1 MSDLTEEL
9 YRVQISL
16 LISSRNQQHEEKTK
30 HRCQLDVERAM
41 TGTLAQMWG
50 GFLFRFYIAGRFLLS
65 HACWL
70 TDQPKFKANW
80 WYSIDI
86 WSWHDETLIHSLRK
100 TVLNSAVISKVSFSS
115 IFSFHQLL
123 METSGVFLPLV
134 HKQCVFKQ
142 PSFIESCWCFYY
154 VYILK
159 SILMHL
165 IKKSFK
171 QWVLLIRCKW
181 WVIQWLRGH
190 TCTLSLPPLQ
200 PSDSKD
206 SDDRG
211 FHAAVIER
219 GGREPQRA
227 AGKAAPIWLEVEKI
241 AALPQRCG
249 TTWNRRKCVFKKR

>member
-1 MSDLTEEL
+1 
-9 YRVQISL
+9 
-16 LISSRNQQHEEKTK
+16 
-30 HRCQLDVERAM
+30 M

-50 GFLFRFYIAGRFLLS
+50 GFLFRFYIAVRFLLS

-100 TVLNSAVISKVSFSS
+100 TVLNSAVISKVSFRS

-123 METSGVFLPLV
+123 METSG
-134 HKQCVFKQ
+134 VFKQ

>member
-1 MSDLTEEL
+1 
-9 YRVQISL
+9 
-16 LISSRNQQHEEKTK
+16 
-30 HRCQLDVERAM
+30 M

-70 TDQPKFKANW
+70 TDQPKFKANR

-190 TCTLSLPPLQ
+190 TCTLSLPPPAALGQ
-200 PSDSKD
+200 QGFGWSWLPRCCHWAGRARTTEGCWEGSSDL
-206 SDDRG
+206 
-211 FHAAVIER
+211 A
-219 GGREPQRA
+219 GGRKDRCA
-227 AGKAAPIWLEVEKI
+227 ASAMRDYMK
-241 AALPQRCG
+241 Q
-249 TTWNRRKCVFKKR
+249 KKMCF